1 MNFKE
6 IIRELYNSD
15 ECVKNN
21 LVIDFEKPD
30 QRNKLRSII
39 MERFN
44 CEYYVADEWISQAV
58 DKASPLFSNKGAA

>member
-1 MNFKE
+1 MLRRNLMNFKE

-44 CEYYVADEWISQAV
+44 CDWHIADEWVSQAI
-58 DKASPLFSNKGAA
+58 DK